1 MYTIAVDAM
10 GGDHAPDI
18 TVSGSLEALRSRPN
32 LSVCLVGQAERIFPL
47 LQNAEDVT
55 GRVTVVD
62 AREVIENTESPVM
75 ALRRKTDSS
84 LGRAFGLVREGQ
96 AQALVSAGST
106 GAVMAGGMFRL
117 GRIEGID
124 RPALAAL
131 LPTLKGRALLID
143 TGANVDCQPEWLLQ
157 FAQMG
162 HVYMERVVGVES
174 PRVGLLNN
182 GEEAEKGNQQT
193 IRAHELLSARTDLH
207 FIGNVEGRAV
217 PMGEADVVVADGFAG
232 NIILKTLEGF
242 AAALFSM
249 IKEELTRTTR
259 SKIGAAL
266 SKKAFQNLKKKLD
279 ADEVGG
285 VPLLGVKG
293 AVIKAH
299 GSSNA
304 RAFDRAIRQALSM
317 LTGDVV
323 ENIQNHLSRQS

>member
-1 MYTIAVDAM
+1 MYTVAVDAM

-18 TVSGSLEALRSRPN
+18 TVLGSLAALRSFPD
-32 LSVCLVGQAERIFPL
+32 LFVFLVGQAERIYPL
-47 LQNAEDVT
+47 LQNADDVSP
-55 GRVTVVD
+55 RVSVVD

-75 ALRRKTDSS
+75 AVRRKTDSS
-84 LGRAFGLVREGQ
+84 LVRAFGLVRDGQ

-124 RPALAAL
+124 RPALATL
-131 LPTLKGRALLID
+131 LPTLKGPALLID

-162 HVYMERVVGVES
+162 HVYMERVMKTRS
-174 PRVGLLNN
+174 PRIGLLNN

-232 NIILKTLEGF
+232 NILLKTMEGLTL
-242 AAALFSM
+242 ALFSM
-249 IKEELTRTTR
+249 IKQELMSTAR
-259 SKIGAAL
+259 SRIGAAL

-304 RAFDRAIRQALSM
+304 RAFDCAIRQALSM
-317 LTGDVV
+317 LTGGVV